1 MASKLVPMKTIACPK
16 CQGSDYVKSGV
27 VKERQRYRCKDCG
40 YFFTVMK
47 QGKSID
53 PYYVVKALQ
62 LYIEGVTLREIER
75 ILGVSHV
82 SVMNWVRQ
90 YSIKRPKTIE
100 YHPTYKV
107 LSHAELLDFLAS
119 REQLRSSGF
128 MITELGD
135 KFMVIKWERFRKPV

>member
-1 MASKLVPMKTIACPK
+1 MKTIICPK
-16 CQGSDYVKSGV
+16 CQSDDYVKSGV
-27 VKERQRYRCKDCG
+27 VKERQRFRCKACG
-40 YFFTVMK
+40 YFFTVLK

-90 YSIKRPKTIE
+90 YHIKRPEILD

-107 LSHAELLDFLAS
+107 LSHAELVSFLS
-119 REQLRSSGF
+119 DRTQLKSSGF

-135 KFMVIKWERFRKPV
+135 KFMVIKWERFRKTA

>member
-1 MASKLVPMKTIACPK
+1 MKAINCPK
-16 CQGSDYVKSGV
+16 CQSAEYVKSGV
-27 VKERQRYRCKDCG
+27 VKERQRYKCKQCG

-75 ILGVSHV
+75 LLGVSHV

-90 YSIKRPKTIE
+90 YHVKKPDSTD

-107 LSHAELLDFLAS
+107 LSHAELISFLS
-119 REQLRSSGF
+119 DRMQLKSSGC
-128 MITELGD
+128 MISELGD
-135 KFMVIKWERFRKPV
+135 KFMVIKWERFRKTI

>member
-1 MASKLVPMKTIACPK
+1 MMKTILCPK
-16 CQGSDYVKSGV
+16 CKSDNYVKSGV
-27 VKERQRYRCKDCG
+27 VKGRQRYRCKSCD
-40 YFFTVMK
+40 YFFTVLK
-47 QGKSID
+47 DGKSID

-90 YSIKRPKTIE
+90 YQISRPQNTD

-107 LSHAELLDFLAS
+107 LSHQELMAFLGN
-119 REQLRSSGF
+119 REELKSAGF

-135 KFMVIKWERFRKPV
+135 KFMLIKWERFRRQA

>member
-1 MASKLVPMKTIACPK
+1 MKTIICPK
-16 CQGSDYVKSGV
+16 CQSDDYVKSGV
-27 VKERQRYRCKDCG
+27 VKERQRFRCKACG
-40 YFFTVMK
+40 YFFTVLK

-90 YSIKRPKTIE
+90 YHIKRPELLE

-107 LSHAELLDFLAS
+107 LSHAELVSFLSERA
-119 REQLRSSGF
+119 QLKSSGF

-135 KFMVIKWERFRKPV
+135 KFMVIKWERFRKSA

>member
-1 MASKLVPMKTIACPK
+1 MKRLHCPK
-16 CQGSDYVKSGV
+16 CNSSDYVKSGV
-27 VKERQRYRCKDCG
+27 VKERQRYRCKSCG
-40 YFFTVMK
+40 YFFTVLK

-82 SVMNWVRQ
+82 SVMNWVKQ
-90 YSIKRPKTIE
+90 YKVLRPE
-100 YHPTYKV
+100 SPDYHPTYKV
-107 LSHAELLDFLAS
+107 LSHSELISFLS
-119 REQLRSSGF
+119 QRDQLREAGC

>member
-1 MASKLVPMKTIACPK
+1 MKTIICPK
-16 CQGSDYVKSGV
+16 CQNDDYVKSGV
-27 VKERQRYRCKDCG
+27 VKERQRFRCKACG
-40 YFFTVMK
+40 YFFTVLK

-90 YSIKRPKTIE
+90 YHIKRPELLE

-107 LSHAELLDFLAS
+107 LSHAELVSFLSERA
-119 REQLRSSGF
+119 QLKSSGF

-135 KFMVIKWERFRKPV
+135 KFMVIKWERFRKSA

>member
-1 MASKLVPMKTIACPK
+1 MKTILCPK
-16 CQGSDYVKSGV
+16 CKSDNYVKSGV
-27 VKERQRYRCKDCG
+27 VKGRQRYRCKSCD
-40 YFFTVMK
+40 YFFTVLK
-47 QGKSID
+47 DGKSID

-90 YSIKRPKTIE
+90 YQISRPQNTD

-107 LSHAELLDFLAS
+107 LSHLELMAFLGN
-119 REQLRSSGF
+119 REELKSAGF

-135 KFMVIKWERFRKPV
+135 KFMLIKWERFRRQP

>member
-1 MASKLVPMKTIACPK
+1 MKTIICPK
-16 CQGSDYVKSGV
+16 CQSDDYVKSGV
-27 VKERQRYRCKDCG
+27 VKERQRFRCKACG
-40 YFFTVMK
+40 YFFTVLK

-90 YSIKRPKTIE
+90 YHIKRPELLE

-107 LSHAELLDFLAS
+107 LSHAELVSFLGDRA
-119 REQLRSSGF
+119 QLKSSGF

-135 KFMVIKWERFRKPV
+135 KFMVIKWERFRKTA